1 MRLATADLIEKILVC
16 SLIWLSADTIKRA
29 VLIPFSQATRTR
41 HGGEIFFMK
50 TMRFYV
56 PLTASLMMLRYLKSA
71 EKVSGVS
78 SW

>member
-1 MRLATADLIEKILVC
+1 MR
-16 SLIWLSADTIKRA
+16 
-29 VLIPFSQATRTR
+29 VLIIKYQPYGMS
-41 HGGEIFFMK
+41 GEQPR
-50 TMRFYV
+50 MRFYV